1 MLILRI
7 ARHLLLRE
15 ARYCDALEIYASIR
29 EQRAHLGRWLPFVE
43 QTRCLNDTVAYLRG
57 VANAVPPQPVFTI
70 RTGPDQRF
78 AGLIGFPSV
87 DPQSGTAQI
96 GYWLREEY
104 QGRGIVTRSVRRLCR
119 YAFREM
125 GLRRIE
131 IKCATRNIRSNRI
144 PERLGFRLCRIEY
157 RAELL
162 SDGHRTNLKV
172 YVLERRPPLSRWLRH
187 PLTALRE
194 LRTVR
199 ARIAEPVPPG
209 NDPHVGGSSC
219 QSRLEIA
226 AAECRPVSFRLRS
239 GWAAKGIDGKSP
251 PPATLA
257 GATPQ

>member
-43 QTRCLNDTVAYLRG
+43 QTRCLNDTVAYLRR
-57 VANAVPPQPVFTI
+57 VANAVPPHPVFTI
-70 RTGPDQRF
+70 RIGPDQRF

-162 SDGHRTNLKV
+162 SDGHRTTLKV

-199 ARIAEPVPPG
+199 ARIAEPVPRVTTRTSG
-209 NDPHVGGSSC
+209 
-219 QSRLEIA
+219 A
-226 AAECRPVSFRLRS
+226 LR
-239 GWAAKGIDGKSP
+239 AKTAPKSP
-251 PPATLA
+251 QPSASPSLSASA
-257 GATPQ
+257 PVGPQKA

>member
-43 QTRCLNDTVAYLRG
+43 QTRCLNDTVAYLRR
-57 VANAVPPQPVFTI
+57 VANAVPPHPVFTI

-162 SDGHRTNLKV
+162 PTG
-172 YVLERRPPLSRWLRH
+172 
-187 PLTALRE
+187 
-194 LRTVR
+194 
-199 ARIAEPVPPG
+199 IAP
-209 NDPHVGGSSC
+209 
-219 QSRLEIA
+219 
-226 AAECRPVSFRLRS
+226 
-239 GWAAKGIDGKSP
+239 
-251 PPATLA
+251 T
-257 GATPQ
+257 